1 MIRSIHWSNR
11 CAIPNV
17 VRMTTS
23 DTSSAFSPASF
34 SVSSAPHISRGERL
48 LATSVLVIGTGGA
61 GLRASI
67 ELAERGVQVLAV
79 GKRRKHDAHTTLA
92 AGGINA
98 ALGTMDPQDS
108 WQQHAADTLRESYY
122 LADPAIVEIVA
133 RNAARG
139 IEDLERWG
147 MPFAREAD
155 GRISQRFFGAHKYR
169 RTCYAGD
176 YTGLEI
182 QRTLL
187 RRARELDVPIV
198 DTIYITRLLAADG
211 RIFGAYGFDIV
222 DGTPIVIHAD
232 AVILAAG
239 GHNRIWRNTSSRRD
253 ENTGDS
259 FRLAALAGA
268 RIRDAELVQFH
279 PSGIL
284 EPAEAAGTLV
294 SEAARGEGGI
304 LRNGLG
310 ERYMEKYDPER
321 MELST
326 RDRVALASYTEI
338 IEGRGTTNGGV
349 FLDVSHL
356 PRETILEKLPRV
368 YRTLID
374 LQMLDIT
381 EEPIEIAPTA
391 HYSMGGVWVRPEDHS
406 TGVAG
411 LYAIGEASSGLHG
424 ANRLGGNSLIE
435 LLVYGRITGT
445 DAAEYVS
452 GLTEV
457 RRSPEAVAE
466 ARAEMRGLLG
476 GEAADRS
483 AESPRLLQRALRDLM
498 TDHAG
503 VVRSEEGLREGLAK
517 LDALQDRV
525 DRLTA
530 HPDIAGFDDLAHA
543 FDLYGSM
550 LAARATLEC
559 ALERRETRG
568 CHNRSDF
575 PSQDDALRGSFIW
588 APGAGVTFEPVAE
601 APDSFRDL
609 AYEQADES
617 VAGKL
622 VE

>member
-1 MIRSIHWSNR
+1 MPSVDDMSTTTNASHDKTNTTHD
-11 CAIPNV
+11 IPT
-17 VRMTTS
+17 RPT
-23 DTSSAFSPASF
+23 
-34 SVSSAPHISRGERL
+34 ERL
-48 LATSVLVIGTGGA
+48 LSTSVLVIGTGGA

-98 ALGTMDPQDS
+98 ALGTMDAEDS
-108 WQQHAADTLRESYY
+108 WQQHAADTLRESYF
-122 LADPAIVEIVA
+122 LADPAIVEVVTK
-133 RNAARG
+133 NAAQG

-155 GRISQRFFGAHKYR
+155 GRISQRFFGAHTYR

-187 RRARELDVPIV
+187 RRARELEVPIV
-198 DTIYITRLLAADG
+198 DTIYITRLLESDG

-239 GHNRIWRNTSSRRD
+239 GHTRIWRNTSSRRD

-268 RIRDAELVQFH
+268 KIRDAELVQFH

-284 EPAEAAGTLV
+284 EPADAAGTLV

-304 LRNGLG
+304 LRNALG
-310 ERYMEKYDPER
+310 ERYMAKYDPER

-338 IEGRGTTNGGV
+338 VEGRGTTNGGV

-356 PRETILEKLPRV
+356 PREVILEKLPRV
-368 YRTLID
+368 YRTMID

-381 EEPIEIAPTA
+381 EQPIEIAPTA
-391 HYSMGGVWVRPEDHS
+391 HYSMGGVWVRAEDHG
-406 TGVAG
+406 TGVDG

-435 LLVYGRITGT
+435 LLVYGRITGA
-445 DAAEYVS
+445 DAANYVS
-452 GLTEV
+452 GLSV
-457 RRSPEAVAE
+457 VHRSAEAVAE
-466 ARAEMRGLLG
+466 ARDEMRALLTRGSLGADNTG
-476 GEAADRS
+476 GVDRAS
-483 AESPRLLQRALRDLM
+483 GSHESPRLLQRALRDLM
-498 TDHAG
+498 TEHAG
-503 VVRSEEGLREGLAK
+503 VVRSEQGLREGLAK
-517 LDALQDRV
+517 LDALEARV
-525 DRLTA
+525 ARVSA

-568 CHNRSDF
+568 CHNRSDY
-575 PSQDDALRGSFIW
+575 PEQNDALRGNFVWS
-588 APGAGVTFEPVAE
+588 PETGAVFEPVAD
-601 APDSFRDL
+601 APESFRTL
-609 AYEQADES
+609 AGAVLDDS
-617 VAGKL
+617 VEGKL

>member
-1 MIRSIHWSNR
+1 MN
-11 CAIPNV
+11 
-17 VRMTTS
+17 TT
-23 DTSSAFSPASF
+23 PASGT
-34 SVSSAPHISRGERL
+34 RTERI

-79 GKRRKHDAHTTLA
+79 GKRRAHDAHTTLA

-98 ALGTMDPQDS
+98 ALGTMDPEDS
-108 WQQHAADTLRESYY
+108 WEQHAADTLRESYF
-122 LADPAIVEIVA
+122 LADPAIVEVVT

-169 RTCYAGD
+169 RTAYAGD

-182 QRTLL
+182 QRTLM
-187 RRARELDVPIV
+187 RRARELNVPII
-198 DTIYITRLLAADG
+198 DTVYITRLLVSDG

-222 DGTPIVIHAD
+222 DGSPVVIHAD

-239 GHNRIWRNTSSRRD
+239 GHTRIWRNTSSRRD

-259 FRLAALAGA
+259 FRLAALAGG

-284 EPAEAAGTLV
+284 EPADAAGLLV

-304 LRNGLG
+304 LRNALG
-310 ERYMEKYDPER
+310 ERFMERYDPER

-338 IEGRGTTNGGV
+338 TEGRGTEKGGV
-349 FLDVSHL
+349 YLDVSHL
-356 PRETILEKLPRV
+356 PREQILSKLPRV
-368 YRTLID
+368 YRNLID

-381 EEPIEIAPTA
+381 EQPIEIAPTA
-391 HYSMGGVWVRPEDHS
+391 HYSMGGVWVRPEDHG
-406 TGVAG
+406 TGVGG

-435 LLVYGRITGT
+435 LLVYGRITGA

-452 GLTEV
+452 GITDV
-457 RRSPEAVAE
+457 HRDPAAVAE
-466 ARAEMRGLLG
+466 ARNEMRRLLG
-476 GEAADRS
+476 QDAAGRTVQPADAG
-483 AESPRLLQRALRDLM
+483 AESPRLLQRAVRDLM
-498 TDHAG
+498 TEHAG
-503 VVRSEEGLREGLAK
+503 VVRSEAGLNAGLAK
-517 LDALQDRV
+517 LAELEDRASRV
-525 DRLTA
+525 TA

-543 FDLYGSM
+543 FDLAGSL

-559 ALERRETRG
+559 AVERRETRG

-575 PSQDDALRGSFIW
+575 PEQSEALRGNFVW
-588 APGAGVTFEPVAE
+588 TPETGPVFEPLPE
-601 APDSFRDL
+601 APDSFREL
-609 AYEQADES
+609 AYAAADDS
-617 VAGKL
+617 VQGKL

>member
-1 MIRSIHWSNR
+1 MNTI
-11 CAIPNV
+11 AA
-17 VRMTTS
+17 TT
-23 DTSSAFSPASF
+23 DTPGSTRP
-34 SVSSAPHISRGERL
+34 ERL
-48 LATSVLVIGTGGA
+48 LSTSVLVIGTGGA

-79 GKRRKHDAHTTLA
+79 GKRRAHDAHTTLA

-98 ALGTMDPQDS
+98 ALGTVDPEDS
-108 WQQHAADTLRESYY
+108 WQQHAADTLRESYF
-122 LADPAIVEIVA
+122 LADPAIVEVVT
-133 RNAARG
+133 RGAAQG
-139 IEDLERWG
+139 IEELERWG
-147 MPFAREAD
+147 MPFAREDD

-182 QRTLL
+182 QRTLM
-187 RRARELDVPIV
+187 RRAAELRVPIV
-198 DTIYITRLLAADG
+198 DTIYITRLLVSDG

-222 DGTPIVIHAD
+222 DGTPVVIHAD

-239 GHNRIWRNTSSRRD
+239 GHTRIWRNTSSRRD

-304 LRNGLG
+304 LRNALG

-338 IEGRGTTNGGV
+338 AEGRGTTNGGV

-356 PRETILEKLPRV
+356 PREQILSKLPRV

-381 EEPIEIAPTA
+381 EQPIEIAPTA
-391 HYSMGGVWVRPEDHS
+391 HYSMGGVWVRPEDHG
-406 TGVAG
+406 TGVDG

-445 DAAEYVS
+445 DAAEYVT
-452 GLTEV
+452 GLTEIT
-457 RRSPEAVAE
+457 RDPTAVAE
-466 ARAEMRGLLG
+466 ARAEMRALLTG
-476 GEAADRS
+476 DGT
-483 AESPRLLQRALRDLM
+483 ESPRRLQRALRDLM
-498 TDHAG
+498 TEHAG
-503 VVRSEEGLREGLAK
+503 VVRSEAGLREGLEK
-517 LDALQDRV
+517 LDALEERV
-525 DRLTA
+525 AKVTA

-543 FDLYGSM
+543 FDLFGSM

-559 ALERRETRG
+559 AVERRETRG

-575 PSQDDALRGSFIW
+575 PEQSDELRGNFVWSPS
-588 APGAGVTFEPVAE
+588 AGAVFEPLPEVPE
-601 APDSFRDL
+601 SFRAL
-609 AYEQADES
+609 AYADADDS
-617 VAGKL
+617 VEGKL